1 MHAVN
6 KLFGQEVIDQT
17 KDQTRILNVVNT
29 ESFAADKMGIL

>member
-29 ESFAADKMGIL
+29 ESFAADQMGIL